1 MENKCE
7 IKKIVFP
14 VVTNYPVLVHILADL
29 EILYTGLGRV
39 AVTAA
44 TIDEFY
50 NWAMFVLLIPFA
62 THSEKP
68 FVSVMLTMIFVIFCY
83 PVAREITDKNEW
95 DNYKLSYVFIGIM
108 FCAHVTEMLG
118 THSIVGALIVS
129 TVIATGFYRMPFR
142 DGVALG
148 ALLNT
153 KALLPLVMLNILQVT
168 DRDLYTIMVTA
179 NVLMT
184 ILVSPIINYIYKP
197 RKRFEK
203 DKLRTIQNLRADAD
217 IPVMAC
223 VHKPTLRA
231 LQIFSQKFRRN
242 KGTQTPVLRLSAP
255 CPPTRQIHKDVYNIA
270 EERHA

>member
-1 MENKCE
+1 MNNSTSN
-7 IKKIVFP
+7 F
-14 VVTNYPVLVHILADL
+14 YFQIL
-29 EILYTGLGRV
+29 
-39 AVTAA
+39 
-44 TIDEFY
+44 
-50 NWAMFVLLIPFA
+50 
-62 THSEKP
+62 S
-68 FVSVMLTMIFVIFCY
+68 
-83 PVAREITDKNEW
+83 
-95 DNYKLSYVFIGIM
+95 
-108 FCAHVTEMLG
+108 
-118 THSIVGALIVS
+118 
-129 TVIATGFYRMPFR
+129 
-142 DGVALG
+142 
-148 ALLNT
+148 
-153 KALLPLVMLNILQVT
+153 
-168 DRDLYTIMVTA
+168 RDLYTIMVTA